1 MYRNDERVKKMAK
14 RCPVM
19 GKGVQSGNTVSHAKN
34 ATRRRFLPNLQ
45 NVSLMSEILGNL
57 VRFRISAHGL
67 RTIEH
72 NGGLDNYLLSTSNSR
87 LTEEAKS
94 VKKRI
99 LKAQKSV

>member
-1 MYRNDERVKKMAK
+1 MAK

-57 VRFRISAHGL
+57 VRFRISTHGL

-94 VKKRI
+94 IKKRI
-99 LKAQKSV
+99 LKAKKSV

>member
-1 MYRNDERVKKMAK
+1 MAK

-72 NGGLDNYLLSTSNSR
+72 NGGLDNYLLSTSNSH

-99 LKAQKSV
+99 LKAKKSV

>member
-1 MYRNDERVKKMAK
+1 MAK

-34 ATRRRFLPNLQ
+34 ATRRRFMPNLQ
-45 NVSLMSEILGNL
+45 SVSLMSEILGNL
-57 VRFRISAHGL
+57 IHFRISAHGL

-87 LTEEAKS
+87 LTDEAKS

-99 LKAQKSV
+99 LKAKKSA